1 MKYKVFQAM
10 TPEEKQAFWK
20 AAIEAYLK
28 RKEQEKTAKRTTA

>member
-10 TPEEKQAFWK
+10 TQEEKQAFWK
-20 AAIEAYLK
+20 AAIAAYFK